1 MTNALIGVVLSGGES
16 KRMGS
21 DKGLIP
27 EGDSI
32 RAKFVGDK
40 MAEEGL
46 KVYYTINENQSE
58 AYSEFI
64 NRKDLIFDSND
75 CPGPL
80 RGLISAHQQFP
91 NSDILLLAC
100 DMLDI
105 TPADIRRL
113 ITAREVQQA
122 DFFAYRQKEFFE
134 TFCAIYTANALSKIN
149 SNDCANLSLQKLLKS
164 GNTFE
169 LEIGNIMTFANYN
182 AR

>member
-1 MTNALIGVVLSGGES
+1 MIGVVLSGGES

-40 MAEEGL
+40 LEEEGL
-46 KVYYTINENQSE
+46 KVFYTINENQAE
-58 AYSEFI
+58 GYSRFI
-64 NRKDLIFDSND
+64 SRETLIFDNND

-80 RGLISAHQQFP
+80 RGLISAHRQFP

-105 TPADIRRL
+105 TQADIRRL
-113 ITAREVQQA
+113 LTAREVQDA
-122 DFFAYRQKEFFE
+122 DYFAYRQNQFYE
-134 TFCAIYTANALSKIN
+134 TFCAIYTAKALSGIDAK
-149 SNDCANLSLQKLLKS
+149 DCASLSLQKLLKS

-182 AR
+182 TK

>member
-40 MAEEGL
+40 LAEEGL
-46 KVYYTINENQSE
+46 KVYYTINKNQAK

-64 NRKDLIFDSND
+64 NSKDLIFDNND

-91 NSDILLLAC
+91 DSDILLLAC

-105 TPADIRRL
+105 TQADIRRL

-122 DFFAYRQKEFFE
+122 DYFAYRQNEFFE
-134 TFCAIYTANALSKIN
+134 TFCAIYSANALSKIDT
-149 SNDCANLSLQKLLKS
+149 NDCATLSLQKLLKS

-169 LEIGNIMTFANYN
+169 LEIGNIMTFANFN
-182 AR
+182 TR

>member
-1 MTNALIGVVLSGGES
+1 MTNGVIGVVLSGGES

-40 MAEEGL
+40 LEEEGL
-46 KVYYTINENQSE
+46 KVFYTINENQAE
-58 AYSEFI
+58 GYSQFI
-64 NRKDLIFDSND
+64 SRETLIFDNND

-80 RGLISAHQQFP
+80 RGLISAHRQFP

-105 TPADIRRL
+105 TQADIRRL
-113 ITAREVQQA
+113 LTAREVQDA
-122 DFFAYRQKEFFE
+122 DYFAYRQNQFYE
-134 TFCAIYTANALSKIN
+134 TFCAIYTAKALSGIDAK
-149 SNDCANLSLQKLLKS
+149 DCASLSLQKLLKS

-182 AR
+182 TK